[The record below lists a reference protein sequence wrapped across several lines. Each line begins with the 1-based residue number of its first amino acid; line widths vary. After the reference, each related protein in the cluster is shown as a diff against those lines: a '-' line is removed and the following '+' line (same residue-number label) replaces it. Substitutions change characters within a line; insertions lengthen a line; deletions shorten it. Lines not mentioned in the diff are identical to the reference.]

1 MVVVTRQGGREVK
14 YDTDERR
21 KVSVSVVFKGE
32 GKEGDRA
39 DVAWQ
44 SMGWTLSTSVC
55 AEA

>member
-1 MVVVTRQGGREVK
+1 MK